1 MLNTIRENAGMVNH
15 QSRHASVFS
24 VHISA
29 SDLVFCKD
37 MGKKSVHSFNL
48 GSSNSGGSSM
58 AQSEETLI

>member
-29 SDLVFCKD
+29 GDLVFCKD
-37 MGKKSVHSFNL
+37 MERKVYILLTSA
-48 GSSNSGGSSM
+48 
-58 AQSEETLI
+58 AQTVEEGPWHRVRKP